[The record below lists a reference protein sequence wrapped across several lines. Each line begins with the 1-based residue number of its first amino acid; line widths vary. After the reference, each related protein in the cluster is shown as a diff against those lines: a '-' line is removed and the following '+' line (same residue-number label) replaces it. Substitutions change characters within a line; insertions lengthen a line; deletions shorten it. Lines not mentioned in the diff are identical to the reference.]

1 MRWLPVGFMSL
12 CSFLAC
18 QTFAAERDARL
29 ANLSTRTIVGTE
41 SSMLVTGFVIGG
53 TEPKDILVR
62 AIGPTLASAGITNAL
77 AHARLELFASD
88 GRSLGSNEQWAPSL
102 KS

>member
-1 MRWLPVGFMSL
+1 MRWLPVLFTSL
-12 CSFLAC
+12 CSFIAC

-62 AIGPTLASAGITNAL
+62 AIGPTLAAQESPMRWLTPVWNFS
-77 AHARLELFASD
+77 RRTV
-88 GRSLGSNEQWAPSL
+88 GRWAAMNNGRPR
-102 KS
+102 